1 MLATPSAS
9 VVTPSATSQV
19 LTLTVM
25 RTTVTMDMAAGPTT
39 SVPGTTVLTTT
50 TSASSTT
57 TTTPVVSPTMLTT
70 PSTRR
75 ETEELVA
82 PTPTSKS
89 SRTPTDVT
97 TVTNT
102 RERELPPSPIL
113 DTVPATTSV
122 SASVRPTA
130 ERVLASTARSRETT
144 RMAPT
149 VAPAR
154 TTASLAL
161 TTLATMLPLRLS
173 LAPAEDSVLRT
184 NLLAA
189 PTRDGP
195 DTALMST
202 RADQVTPRRDSVTVS
217 ATSAPTNSLP
227 SYSRYW

>member
-1 MLATPSAS
+1 MLTTPS
-9 VVTPSATSQV
+9 T
-19 LTLTVM
+19 
-25 RTTVTMDMAAGPTT
+25 RRTT

-70 PSTRR
+70 PSTR
-75 ETEELVA
+75 
-82 PTPTSKS
+82 
-89 SRTPTDVT
+89 
-97 TVTNT
+97 

-161 TTLATMLPLRLS
+161 TTLATILS

-202 RADQVTPRRDSVTVS
+202 RADPVTPRRDSVTVS
-217 ATSAPTNSLP
+217 AKSAHTNSL
-227 SYSRYW
+227 SLLIADTGEHGEISNEAHKILMLSNKCVQYSL

>member
-1 MLATPSAS
+1 
-9 VVTPSATSQV
+9 
-19 LTLTVM
+19 
-25 RTTVTMDMAAGPTT
+25 MAAGPTT

-82 PTPTSKS
+82 PMPTSKS

-102 RERELPPSPIL
+102 AETELPPSPIL
-113 DTVPATTSV
+113 DTEPATTSV

-161 TTLATMLPLRLS
+161 TTLATMLPLRPSVAL
-173 LAPAEDSVLRT
+173 AEDSVLRT
-184 NLLAA
+184 NLPVA

-195 DTALMST
+195 DTAPMST
-202 RADQVTPRRDSVTVS
+202 RADPVTPRRDLVTVS
-217 ATSAPTNSLP
+217 AKSAPTNSL
-227 SYSRYW
+227 SLLIADTGEHGEISNEAHKILMLSNKCVQYSL

>member
-1 MLATPSAS
+1 MLTTPS
-9 VVTPSATSQV
+9 T
-19 LTLTVM
+19 
-25 RTTVTMDMAAGPTT
+25 RRTT

-70 PSTRR
+70 PSTR
-75 ETEELVA
+75 
-82 PTPTSKS
+82 
-89 SRTPTDVT
+89 
-97 TVTNT
+97 

-202 RADQVTPRRDSVTVS
+202 RADPVTPRRDSVTVS
-217 ATSAPTNSLP
+217 ATSAPTNSPQP